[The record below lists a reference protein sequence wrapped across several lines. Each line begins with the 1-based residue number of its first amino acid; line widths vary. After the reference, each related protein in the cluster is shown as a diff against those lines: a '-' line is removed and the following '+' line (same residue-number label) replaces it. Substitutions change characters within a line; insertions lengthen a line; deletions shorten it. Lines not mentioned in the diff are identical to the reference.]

1 MINISPMDE
10 FTARRTQKLLQVG
23 LDYVAAGEIGKGR
36 DSFKASAE
44 IVASAEALTY
54 WGWMEHHL
62 GHTELAIDL
71 CKRAINHD
79 PEFGNPYNDIGSYLV
94 SQGKLDEA
102 IPWLERATVATRY
115 EPRQF
120 PHINLGRI
128 YLAKGMPLR
137 ALSELKKAQSL
148 SPNDESILK
157 MISEIRRTLN

>member
-1 MINISPMDE
+1 MDE
-10 FTARRTQKLLQVG
+10 FTSRRSQKHFQAG
-23 LDYVAAGEIGKGR
+23 LDCVAAGEIVKAR

-44 IVASAEALTY
+44 IAASAEALTY

-71 CKRAINHD
+71 CKQAIYQD

-102 IPWLERATVATRY
+102 IPWLERAIVATRY

-128 YLAKGMPLR
+128 YLAKGMPIR
-137 ALSELKKAQSL
+137 ALSELEKAQGL
-148 SPNDESILK
+148 SPDDETIVK
-157 MISEIRRTLN
+157 MVSEIRSYLN

>member
-1 MINISPMDE
+1 MDE
-10 FTARRTQKLLQVG
+10 FTSRRSQKHFQAG
-23 LDYVAAGEIGKGR
+23 LDCVAAGEIGKAR
-36 DSFKASAE
+36 DNFKASAE

-71 CKRAINHD
+71 CKQAINQD

-102 IPWLERATVATRY
+102 IPWLERAIVATRY

-128 YLAKGMPLR
+128 YLAKGMPIR
-137 ALSELKKAQSL
+137 ALSELEKAQGL
-148 SPNDESILK
+148 SPDDESILK
-157 MISEIRRTLN
+157 MVSEIRRHLN